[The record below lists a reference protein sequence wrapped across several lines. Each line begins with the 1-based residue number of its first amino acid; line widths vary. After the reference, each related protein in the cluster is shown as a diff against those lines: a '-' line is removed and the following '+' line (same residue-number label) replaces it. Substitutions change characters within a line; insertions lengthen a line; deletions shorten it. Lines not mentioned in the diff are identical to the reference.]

1 MNKLCKRLCF
11 TPYMPVYKLNKTQHC
26 SFLYFFELIFPLN
39 EPINLYFCT

>member
-1 MNKLCKRLCF
+1 MQTF
-11 TPYMPVYKLNKTQHC
+11 VIMFDFSSDKLNKTQHC